1 MDQARLAQEYANL
14 ASVYDPQRALIQQ
27 QISALPQQ
35 YEGQKSALEQA
46 KINAFRNIGEAAQ
59 TRGTFFSGFRPQEM
73 ARYTGEKY
81 LPALANLG
89 TQQQQATFN
98 LQKALADVELA
109 QRQVATT
116 NLQNVL
122 NREQQQRQFEQQLAL
137 ARASAAGSGGGS
149 PTFDLG
155 GLINAMQGGGQPT
168 ASTGPSFTKTASGKG
183 YNFFDVGGKPI
194 SAIQFAQQSG
204 RGGDIKNF
212 LQSLADGGDANAR
225 IAIQYADSNFR
236 NVPVQY
242 KNALQA
248 LGIGSA
254 SYVSPQPTPRPG
266 AFTPAIRGIGSFK

>member
-59 TRGTFFSGFRPQEM
+59 ARGTFFSGFRPQEM

-109 QRQVATT
+109 QRQAATT
-116 NLQNVL
+116 NLQNIL
-122 NREQQQRQFEQQLAL
+122 NREQQQRQFEQSLA
-137 ARASAAGSGGGS
+137 AQRSAGGGGGYGGY
-149 PTFDLG
+149 PTFG
-155 GLINAMQGGGQPT
+155 GGGGDGGFPTGGEQGINAAAYSERTATGG
-168 ASTGPSFTKTASGKG
+168 FNF
-183 YNFFDVGGKPI
+183 YNPDKKPI
-194 SAIQFAQQSG
+194 SAVKYSQINGIPFTQVLQKMA
-204 RGGDIKNF
+204 NF
-212 LQSLADGGDANAR
+212 DDPNAV
-225 IAIQYADSNFR
+225 IALKYAGNNFQNVPIQY
-236 NVPVQY
+236 
-242 KNALQA
+242 KGALQA
-248 LGIGSA
+248 LGIGNA
-254 SYVSPQPTPRPG
+254 TYVQPGQAAKPSGFTSVFRPV
-266 AFTPAIRGIGSFK
+266 GSFR

>member
-14 ASVYDPQRALIQQ
+14 SSVYDPQKALIQQ

-109 QRQVATT
+109 QRQAATT
-116 NLQNVL
+116 NLQNIL
-122 NREQQQRQFEQQLAL
+122 NREQQQRQFEQSLA
-137 ARASAAGSGGGS
+137 AQRSAGGGGGYGGG
-149 PTFDLG
+149 PTFG
-155 GLINAMQGGGQPT
+155 GGGEQPTGGGQP
-168 ASTGPSFTKTASGKG
+168 APGASGLPEWRP
-183 YNFFDVGGKPI
+183 VGKTGNAFYDSRGNPI
-194 SAIQFAQQSG
+194 SAVKYSQIVGKPFAQL
-204 RGGDIKNF
+204 
-212 LQSLADGGDANAR
+212 LQDMADAGDANAQ
-225 IAIQYADSNFR
+225 IAIKYVGNNFT
-236 NVPVQY
+236 NVPQQY
-242 KNALQA
+242 KAALQT
-248 LGIGSA
+248 LGVGSA
-254 SYVSPQPTPRPG
+254 TYAKPGQAAKPSGFTSVFRP
-266 AFTPAIRGIGSFK
+266 ISSFR